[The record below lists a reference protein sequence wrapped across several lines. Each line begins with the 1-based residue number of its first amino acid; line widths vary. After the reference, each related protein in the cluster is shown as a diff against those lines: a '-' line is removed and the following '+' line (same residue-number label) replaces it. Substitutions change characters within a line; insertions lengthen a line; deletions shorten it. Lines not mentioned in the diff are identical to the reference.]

1 MLLLG
6 KDRGFCIVCATTG
19 KEKQRIANAHRC
31 VVYLIMI
38 VFSNILN
45 VDQLLLHVRSSPYAL
60 TVVDKNLV
68 ASGDDDG
75 VLQVSQ
81 GLGVIRA

>member
-1 MLLLG
+1 M
-6 KDRGFCIVCATTG
+6 
-19 KEKQRIANAHRC
+19 IA
-31 VVYLIMI
+31 
-38 VFSNILN
+38 FSNILN